1 MKLRIRLEDEIR
13 ETYLTAGVFDAN
25 LFNMLANSW
34 VGKWY
39 DDIPSTIKDN
49 MTSHKDKYLTVLE
62 FLNEQVS
69 VQLEFK
75 LYQFFRAMDIITMG
89 MIPDINIVTYKLK
102 I

>member
-1 MKLRIRLEDEIR
+1 
-13 ETYLTAGVFDAN
+13 
-25 LFNMLANSW
+25 
-34 VGKWY
+34 
-39 DDIPSTIKDN
+39 